1 MIYTP
6 LQAVRAGLLTRFF
19 GTLGMALGVS
29 IILLG
34 PPGTLLLALWIGGLG
49 LLFVGRTPGGRPPAW
64 EAGQAIPWLR
74 PGEEQG
80 SATGGN
86 GEAIDG
92 EATEA
97 PPARRARR
105 CAEGAARRPQAQA
118 QAPPLGGHSP

>member
-1 MIYTP
+1 MRT
-6 LQAVRAGLLTRFF
+6 GLVTRFF

-34 PPGTLLLALWIGGLG
+34 PPGTLLLALWIGWLG

-64 EAGQAIPWLR
+64 EAGEAIPWLR

-80 SATGGN
+80 SATEQN

-92 EATEA
+92 EAIEVA
-97 PPARRARR
+97 PDGEPGGAPGGQPGASKRKRKRR
-105 CAEGAARRPQAQA
+105 
-118 QAPPLGGHSP
+118 S